1 MNTKTDLQL
10 SDLTAQEFINEFDFA
25 STETAKHWSDLYEG
39 TSSFAIIVSSDEELE
54 LLKRAISLNG
64 WAGEW
69 GELCRRD
76 GAHHS
81 TFESFYDVEDYRTSV
96 EKRFDEKFDYIT
108 KETKEC
114 SFLEQ
119 IKEAD
124 TMEEIRDIMTEFD
137 ELEEGYYDDE
147 LLIRDNSNFD
157 TFFGYSYDVYTHSFG
172 FRLDIQD

>member
-1 MNTKTDLQL
+1 MNTTTDLQL

-39 TSSFAIIVSSDEELE
+39 KSSFAIIVSSDEELE

-69 GELCRRD
+69 GELRKRD
-76 GAHHS
+76 GEHHS
-81 TFESFYDVEDYRTSV
+81 TFDSYYDINDYRSSV
-96 EKRFDEKFDYIT
+96 EQRFDAKFDYID
-108 KETKEC
+108 KETEEG

-124 TMEEIRDIMTEFD
+124 DLDEVRAILTEFD

-157 TFFGYSYDVYTHSFG
+157 DFWGYSYDVYTYSFG
-172 FRLDIQD
+172 FKLDIQD